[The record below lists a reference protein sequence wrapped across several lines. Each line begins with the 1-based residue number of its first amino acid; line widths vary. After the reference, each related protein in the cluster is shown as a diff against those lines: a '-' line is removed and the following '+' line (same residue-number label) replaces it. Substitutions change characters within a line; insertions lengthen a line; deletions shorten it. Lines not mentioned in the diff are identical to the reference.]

1 MEEDV
6 AKRIET
12 KLDAIVRLLAAPLVQ
27 GKTVTQ
33 AVQALAALGLP
44 RRDIATICNTTPA
57 AVSAR
62 LSEAKRGQKQT
73 RRRTRTRGDS
83 K

>member
-33 AVQALAALGLP
+33 AVQALGSLGLP
-44 RRDIATICNTTPA
+44 RSDIATICNTTPA

-62 LSEAKRGQKQT
+62 LSEAKRGAKPSRR
-73 RRRTRTRGDS
+73 RRRTQEQR